1 MAYDE
6 AFPAQ
11 EDDPNPPP
19 LHSLPPSPIK
29 GLHNELPI
37 TTLIELALFL
47 RAERVENFPSSAVCV
62 WVCV

>member
-1 MAYDE
+1 MMKP
-6 AFPAQ
+6 FQ
-11 EDDPNPPP
+11 LKKMILTPP